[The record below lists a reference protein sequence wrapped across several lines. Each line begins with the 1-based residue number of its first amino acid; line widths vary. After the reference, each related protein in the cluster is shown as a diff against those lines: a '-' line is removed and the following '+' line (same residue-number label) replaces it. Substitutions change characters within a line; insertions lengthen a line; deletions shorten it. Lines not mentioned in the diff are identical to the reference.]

1 MTQTMLETWE
11 RENPDLEWQSCG
23 RAHLIKHGSA
33 VQSTITLI
41 IAEYFALLRSSA
53 HALGIKAMLD
63 G

>member
-11 RENPDLEWQSCG
+11 RENPDLEWQSCEG
-23 RAHLIKHGSA
+23 AHLIKHGSA

-41 IAEYFALLRSSA
+41 CTEYYASLRSSA